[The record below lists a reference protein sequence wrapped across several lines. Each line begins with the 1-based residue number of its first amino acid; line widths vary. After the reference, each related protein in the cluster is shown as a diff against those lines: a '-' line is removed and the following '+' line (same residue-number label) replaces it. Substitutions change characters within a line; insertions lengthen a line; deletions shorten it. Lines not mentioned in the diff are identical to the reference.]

1 MYSVVDF
8 ANYGEL
14 KFWARLVEG
23 INAKVIVLAN
33 KIDDRYS
40 FQKRDQ
46 EISAG
51 RVLAEKKGYMFLEMS
66 ALTGENIERLLDI
79 ILKGKLPYIQI
90 WRRNS
95 HTLMLCR
102 SRTSPLVYW
111 IDNKRLEC
119 ADAPLCDYCFIM

>member
-1 MYSVVDF
+1 MALSEAGFHRFADSIRLHLHETNIILLMYSVVDF

-51 RVLAEKKGYMFLEMS
+51 RVL
-66 ALTGENIERLLDI
+66 
-79 ILKGKLPYIQI
+79 
-90 WRRNS
+90 
-95 HTLMLCR
+95 
-102 SRTSPLVYW
+102 
-111 IDNKRLEC
+111 
-119 ADAPLCDYCFIM
+119 CFSK